1 MRCNSYRDRTTY
13 SHNSCVLRR
22 LYLYLYFPSPPVL
35 LLPPIFFFLQKSK
48 STKASKKGPL
58 PVPRSCRPNA
68 TPYLTDEKG
77 NALYERTLVR
87 REILESDA
95 EHQFEGT
102 IMKIVMSLCPGDSQ
116 ITERV
121 DSGLGDYYR
130 IAPTNRTIA
139 KYVRE
144 KRLQFADGGYPTYS
158 RAYR

>member
-1 MRCNSYRDRTTY
+1 MRCNSYRYDRTSY
-13 SHNSCVLRR
+13 SHNCVPRR
-22 LYLYLYFPSPPVL
+22 LYLYFPSPPVL

-48 STKASKKGPL
+48 GRKTSKKEP
-58 PVPRSCRPNA
+58 PSIPRSCRPNA

-102 IMKIVMSLCPGDSQ
+102 IMRIVMSLCPGDSQ

-130 IAPTNRTIA
+130 IAPTNHTIA
-139 KYVRE
+139 KYVSE
-144 KRLQFADGGYPTYS
+144 KHLQFADGGYPTYS